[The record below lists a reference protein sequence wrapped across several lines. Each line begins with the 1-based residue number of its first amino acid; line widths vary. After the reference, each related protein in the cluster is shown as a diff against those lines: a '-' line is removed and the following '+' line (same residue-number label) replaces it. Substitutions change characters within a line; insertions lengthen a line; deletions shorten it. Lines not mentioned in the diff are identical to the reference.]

1 MYENILSLLEM
12 QEVKFEKGL
21 TLDELN
27 QIERIYQ
34 VKLPRSL
41 RQFLMT
47 ALPIS
52 RGFYNWRNIQDDN
65 IRYIK
70 KVLNKPLLDIYN
82 MAEEIYWCDNW
93 GEKPEDEKIIV
104 QEIRARLKKAPK
116 LLPIYAH
123 RYMPIVLDE
132 NPPVISIH
140 DIDIIYYGENLEDY
154 FNIEFG
160 KKEQNTIAFK
170 NITPIPFWSDIM

>member
-34 VKLPRSL
+34 IKLPRSL

-93 GEKPEDEKIIV
+93 GEKPEDENQAETV
-104 QEIRARLKKAPK
+104 Q
-116 LLPIYAH
+116 
-123 RYMPIVLDE
+123 
-132 NPPVISIH
+132 
-140 DIDIIYYGENLEDY
+140 G
-154 FNIEFG
+154 
-160 KKEQNTIAFK
+160 
-170 NITPIPFWSDIM
+170 ITPT